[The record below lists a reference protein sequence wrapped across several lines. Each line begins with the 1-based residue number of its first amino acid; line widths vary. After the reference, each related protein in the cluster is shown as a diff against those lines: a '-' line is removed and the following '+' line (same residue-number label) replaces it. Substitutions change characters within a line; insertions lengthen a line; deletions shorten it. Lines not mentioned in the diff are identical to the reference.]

1 MTSLK
6 DYASSCYDIDSKIF
20 NNVNDLMAMIDLM
33 IGAFTANCYEV
44 DSDSIVYVACMMLD
58 KARAIKE
65 AAANLESLKNEM
77 LKDACNEAL
86 KESYK
91 SEISGGTES

>member
-6 DYASSCYDIDSKIF
+6 DYASSCYDIDNKIF

-44 DSDSIVYVACMMLD
+44 DSDSIVYVACMMLE
-58 KARAIKE
+58 KARSIKE
-65 AAANLESLKNEM
+65 AADCLETLKIEM
-77 LKDACNEAL
+77 VKDACNE
-86 KESYK
+86 EQNK